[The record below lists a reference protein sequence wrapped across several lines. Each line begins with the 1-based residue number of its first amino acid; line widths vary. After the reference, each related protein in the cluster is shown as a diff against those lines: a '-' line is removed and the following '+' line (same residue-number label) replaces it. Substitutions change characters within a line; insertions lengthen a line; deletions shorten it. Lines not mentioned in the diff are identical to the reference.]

1 MPLYEH
7 RKLTGNVCG
16 AAALVYVAGY
26 LIQPAAGC
34 EAVHDVCEAAPQGA
48 PMTFAVSTA
57 VSGVISSGMTNFYQP
72 VYLPDPMA
80 DATIEVAALAGPL
93 VTTLD

>member
-34 EAVHDVCEAAPQGA
+34 EAVHDACEAAPPGA
-48 PMTFAVSTA
+48 PMTFAVS
-57 VSGVISSGMTNFYQP
+57 GVTSIDMMNFDQLL
-72 VYLPDPMA
+72 YLPDPMA
-80 DATIEVAALAGPL
+80 DATIEVAAPAGPL